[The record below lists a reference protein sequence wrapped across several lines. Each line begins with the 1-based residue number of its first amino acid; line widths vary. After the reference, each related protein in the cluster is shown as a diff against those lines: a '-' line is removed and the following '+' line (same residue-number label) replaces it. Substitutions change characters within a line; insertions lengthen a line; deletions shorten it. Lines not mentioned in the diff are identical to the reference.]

1 MSEISISIISSP
13 EFCVAL
19 SELLVEVV
27 ANSGCVSF
35 MHPRP
40 PPVAIKFWES
50 SLAAAARGER
60 IVFGA
65 WHATNLIGTVTPP
78 LDCPPNQPHRAEIAK
93 LMRRIDHR
101 QRGVATALMRAAE
114 AITVQLAHGAGA
126 RYRGRR
132 KCIGIA

>member
-35 MHPRP
+35 MHPLP

-65 WHATNLIGTVTPP
+65 WHATNLIGTVMMP
-78 LDCPPNQPHRAEIAK
+78 LDCPPHQPHRAEIAK

-101 QRGVATALMRAAE
+101 AISARCGYSISRSKKVHRYCMSGWVASTPERFRP
-114 AITVQLAHGAGA
+114 TH
-126 RYRGRR
+126 
-132 KCIGIA
+132 

>member
-27 ANSGCVSF
+27 ANRGCVSF
-35 MHPRP
+35 MQPLP
-40 PPVAIKFWES
+40 LPVAIKFWES

-60 IVFGA
+60 IVLGA
-65 WHATNLIGTVTPP
+65 WADTNLIGTVTLL

-93 LMRRIDHR
+93 LMTRIDHR
-101 QRGVATALMRAAE
+101 QRGVAAALVRAAE
-114 AITVQLAHGAGA
+114 AIALQH
-126 RYRGRR
+126 
-132 KCIGIA
+132 